1 MTLKQAADKL
11 GINYSTAKTI
21 VQTFRKEKRVAK
33 MPKRSMETKKGLK
46 KGNFLKRFLNVCK
59 TKCLMSIIIEAQVNF
74 GQTRSSQLSETLITG
89 NSLQQ
94 ITAAFPRIESTEQMT
109 LFEVEE
115 GPCNGQISRGIFT
128 NIESIV
134 QKKEVFFIFD
144 EIELENKYKN
154 EIDYSNP
161 VWLRA
166 KPD

>member
-109 LFEVEE
+109 LFEVDRK
-115 GPCNGQISRGIFT
+115 S
-128 NIESIV
+128 V
-134 QKKEVFFIFD
+134 V
-144 EIELENKYKN
+144 
-154 EIDYSNP
+154 
-161 VWLRA
+161 
-166 KPD
+166 